1 MLLRKREIIRRGML
15 YHKAFWGPIIAA
27 AMGIGAGFLSK
38 DDDDDGPLYEQLP
51 DYPESEGAREMWW
64 EKLQKWGT
72 QPGYG
77 AIAPDWGDMWERA
90 RGKVSRYYWG
100 GPTSPG
106 AIGKVKASA
115 ARRGVSES
123 PALQTMTGR
132 MAKEEGL
139 ALKDIASE
147 QSLQEAL
154 FGERGRQNWMTQ
166 LMGLSS
172 MKPSFISIPRDDG
185 GGSGLADIIGK
196 AGGAIGG
203 AVSQWENRNWYE
215 GLLEKYGRTS
225 VASTDWFT
233 GTQ

>member
-1 MLLRKREIIRRGML
+1 MFLRKRETFKRGISW
-15 YHKAFWGPIIAA
+15 HKAFWGPIIAA
-27 AMGIGAGFLSK
+27 AMGIGAGFLGG
-38 DDDDDGPLYEQLP
+38 DDDDEPSYEQLP
-51 DYPESEGAREMWW
+51 EYPESEGARKMWW
-64 EKLQKWGT
+64 EKLQGWGT
-72 QPGYG
+72 EPGYG
-77 AIAPDWGDMWERA
+77 AIAPDWGDIWERA
-90 RGKVSRYYWG
+90 KGKVSRYYWG

-166 LMGLSS
+166 LMGLSK
-172 MKPSFISIPRDDG
+172 MKPAFITTPGGG
-185 GGSGLADIIGK
+185 GGSSLADIIGK

-203 AVSQWENRNWYE
+203 AVSQWEQRNWYE
-215 GLLEKYGRTS
+215 GLLEKYGRAG
-225 VASTDWFT
+225 VDV
-233 GTQ
+233 